1 MPQITQRELANIL
14 GVSAPRL
21 SQVKS
26 TGRLDGTWTTR
37 GRSVYYDQ
45 EAAIK
50 AWNYENPNKPE
61 APSKATQ
68 QDTTRVPTTELDIP
82 TFNESRAKT
91 EYFRAEMARLDLEEK
106 EEKLCDAEK
115 VKREAFSMARSVRDA
130 VNSIPDRVAN
140 QFAAE
145 TDSVVIHQTLSE
157 ELRKALERL
166 TDA

>member
-1 MPQITQRELANIL
+1 MPQVTQKELANIL
-14 GVSAPRL
+14 GVSGPRL

-26 TGRLDGTWTTR
+26 TGRLDGTWTTK
-37 GRSVYYDQ
+37 GRIVYYDKD
-45 EAAIK
+45 AAIK
-50 AWNYENPNKPE
+50 AWNYENP
-61 APSKATQ
+61 TQ
-68 QDTTRVPTTELDIP
+68 QDNTRIP
-82 TFNESRAKT
+82 TKELNIPSFNDSRAKS

-145 TDSVVIHQTLSE
+145 TDSVVIHQALSE

>member
-1 MPQITQRELANIL
+1 MPQVTQKELANIL
-14 GVSAPRL
+14 GVSSPRL

-26 TGRLDGTWTTR
+26 TGRLDGTWTAK
-37 GRSVYYDQ
+37 GRTVYYDKD
-45 EAAIK
+45 AAIK
-50 AWNYENPNKPE
+50 AWNYENP
-61 APSKATQ
+61 TQ
-68 QDTTRVPTTELDIP
+68 QDSTRIP
-82 TFNESRAKT
+82 TSELEIPSFNDSRAKT

-145 TDSVVIHQTLSE
+145 TDSVVIHQALSE

>member
-1 MPQITQRELANIL
+1 MPQVTQKELANIL
-14 GVSAPRL
+14 GVSGPRL

-26 TGRLDGTWTTR
+26 TGRLDGTYTTK
-37 GRSVYYDQ
+37 GRIVYYD
-45 EAAIK
+45 EDAAIK
-50 AWNYENPNKPE
+50 AWNYENPNQTQT
-61 APSKATQ
+61 SVRATQ
-68 QDTTRVPTTELDIP
+68 QDSTRIP
-82 TFNESRAKT
+82 TKELEIPSFNDSRAKT

-106 EEKLCDAEK
+106 EEKLCDAQK

-130 VNSIPDRVAN
+130 INSIPDRVAN

-145 TDSVVIHQTLSE
+145 TDSVVIHQALSE

>member
-1 MPQITQRELANIL
+1 MPQVTQKELANIL
-14 GVSAPRL
+14 GVSSPRL

-26 TGRLDGTWTTR
+26 TGRLDGTWIAK
-37 GRSVYYDQ
+37 GRTVYYDKD
-45 EAAIK
+45 AAIK
-50 AWNYENPNKPE
+50 AWNYENP
-61 APSKATQ
+61 TQ
-68 QDTTRVPTTELDIP
+68 QDSTRIPTTELEIP
-82 TFNESRAKT
+82 SFNDSRAKT

-115 VKREAFSMARSVRDA
+115 VKREAFSIARSVRDA

-145 TDSVVIHQTLSE
+145 TDSVVIHQALSE

>member
-1 MPQITQRELANIL
+1 MPQVTQKELANIL
-14 GVSAPRL
+14 GVSSPRL

-26 TGRLDGTWTTR
+26 TGRLDGTWIAK
-37 GRSVYYDQ
+37 GRTVYYDKD
-45 EAAIK
+45 AAIK
-50 AWNYENPNKPE
+50 AWNYENP
-61 APSKATQ
+61 TQ
-68 QDTTRVPTTELDIP
+68 QDSTRIP
-82 TFNESRAKT
+82 TKELEIPSFNDSRAKT

-145 TDSVVIHQTLSE
+145 TDSVVIHQALSE
-157 ELRKALERL
+157 ALRKALERP

>member
-1 MPQITQRELANIL
+1 MPQVTQKELANIL
-14 GVSAPRL
+14 GVSSPRL

-26 TGRLDGTWTTR
+26 TGRLDGTWTAK
-37 GRSVYYDQ
+37 GRTVYYDKD
-45 EAAIK
+45 AAIK
-50 AWNYENPNKPE
+50 AWNYENP
-61 APSKATQ
+61 TQ
-68 QDTTRVPTTELDIP
+68 QDSTRIP
-82 TFNESRAKT
+82 TKELEIPSFNDSRAKT

-145 TDSVVIHQTLSE
+145 TDSVVIHQALSE